1 MPRDIPVGNGSLLV
15 AFDAKYRLADIY
27 FPHVGHENHSGARFR
42 FGVWADG
49 ACSWIED
56 DRWHRILGYLRD
68 TIVTDVHADNAELGL
83 RLRCHDAVDADANVY
98 VRKIVVRNTRD
109 DARRVKFFFHHDF
122 NLYGNPAGDTA
133 MYDPDSRGVIHY
145 KSKRYF
151 LVSAASDAQWGVD
164 EYACGRSGIGGEEG
178 TWRDA
183 EDGALSGNAIQQGA
197 VDSTIAVEVALEP
210 HGSANV
216 YYWICAGQRYGE
228 VRELDRY
235 VREET
240 PARIISR
247 TASLWYTWVNKNG
260 EDLSDLPE
268 EIGELYRRSLLV
280 VQTQCDREGGIV
292 AANDSDIEWSHN
304 DHYSYVWPRDGA
316 FVADAMDRAGF
327 HATAR
332 RFIQF
337 AHDSISS
344 EGYFLHKYTPDG
356 AVASAWTPWV
366 RHGAK
371 QLPIQ
376 EDETAL
382 ILWLVARHYERTRD
396 LEFVRAVYRRLIVQP
411 AEFMLEFRDPLTHLP
426 KPSFDIWEE
435 RQGVFTFTCAAV
447 CAGLH
452 AASELAN
459 LFNEQERRTRYA
471 RAAAE
476 VRDAIVRHLWLEH
489 EGRFARGLVL
499 RDDDALELDPSIDAS
514 AFGTFYLDVFPA
526 ESAMVEGTMRAIR
539 EKLWLPTETGGVARY
554 EGDRYHRAADDENIA
569 GNPWLICTLWLA
581 EHAVARAT
589 SVAELQSALDLVRWA
604 RSKARPSLILPEQ
617 IDPSNGAPLS
627 VAPFTWSHA
636 QVISVVRGYLEALRF
651 LRRGT
656 GETLMRDE
664 EKIAR
669 DSPVDKPKWFP

>member
-1 MPRDIPVGNGSLLV
+1 
-15 AFDAKYRLADIY
+15 
-27 FPHVGHENHSGARFR
+27 
-42 FGVWADG
+42 
-49 ACSWIED
+49 
-56 DRWHRILGYLRD
+56 
-68 TIVTDVHADNAELGL
+68 
-83 RLRCHDAVDADANVY
+83 
-98 VRKIVVRNTRD
+98 
-109 DARRVKFFFHHDF
+109 
-122 NLYGNPAGDTA
+122 

-151 LVSAASDAQWGVD
+151 LVSAGTDAQWGVD
-164 EYACGRSGIGGEEG
+164 EYACGRSGLAGDEG

-183 EDGALSGNAIQQGA
+183 EDGVLSGNAIQQGS
-197 VDSTIAVEVALEP
+197 VDSTIAIDVALEP
-210 HGSANV
+210 HGAANV

-240 PARIISR
+240 PARVIAR

-268 EIGELYRRSLLV
+268 EISDLYRRSLLV
-280 VQTQCDREGGIV
+280 VQTQCDRDGGIV

-304 DHYSYVWPRDGA
+304 DHYSYVWPRDAA

-332 RFIQF
+332 RFLQF

-356 AVASAWTPWV
+356 AVASAWNPWV
-366 RHGAK
+366 RHGKK

-382 ILWLVARHYERTRD
+382 MLWLVARHYERTRD
-396 LEFVRAVYRRLIVQP
+396 LEFMRAVYKRLVVQP
-411 AEFMLEFRDPLTHLP
+411 AEFMIEFRDPLTRLP
-426 KPSFDIWEE
+426 RPSFDIWEE

-499 RDDDALELDPSIDAS
+499 RDDDTLELDPTIDAS

-539 EKLWLPTETGGVARY
+539 ERLWVPTESGGVARY
-554 EGDRYHRAADDENIA
+554 EHDRYHRAMDDNHVP

-617 IDPSNGAPLS
+617 IHPEGGAPLS

-636 QVISVVRGYLEALRF
+636 QVISVVRGYLDALRF

-656 GETLMRDE
+656 RETIARDE

-669 DSPVDKPKWFP
+669 DHPVDKPKWFP